1 MLKVEEKYVVRRAR
15 SSIAV
20 IGCVFQLALLLG
32 ATAALAGDPSKEMAS
47 DQMKWGYQAAR
58 RGYWLEALDR
68 FERANDLTPGQPR
81 ILNNIAVAL
90 EASGRFEEALL
101 AYQTALAVAPNDRV
115 LQRNFGQFK
124 EFYATQV
131 AEEEPA
137 GEKTE
142 GDDPESEKGADGGG
156 SKND

>member
-1 MLKVEEKYVVRRAR
+1 MRPAR
-15 SSIAV
+15 SSIFV
-20 IGCVFQLALLLG
+20 IGCVLLLAQLLG
-32 ATAALAGDPSKEMAS
+32 ATAAAAGDSAKGAAS
-47 DQMKWGYQAAR
+47 DQMKWGYDAAR

-115 LQRNFGQFK
+115 LQRNFSQFK
-124 EFYATQV
+124 EFYASQF
-131 AEEEPA
+131 AEEKPPA
-137 GEKTE
+137 EEAEGGQPDSGQQDAVGGE
-142 GDDPESEKGADGGG
+142 A
-156 SKND
+156 KNG